1 MFICNDINYNND
13 NICLGMLMNK
23 DREILELKGNIA
35 ELLAVMP
42 ANASI
47 GHSAAPGNMLLRS
60 LSHITNVHDLL
71 AFIPTSYIHFPFS
84 IMVTK

>member
-1 MFICNDINYNND
+1 
-13 NICLGMLMNK
+13 MNK

-60 LSHITNVHDLL
+60 LISH
-71 AFIPTSYIHFPFS
+71 Y
-84 IMVTK
+84 